1 MTSNNV
7 PKTSSNNSSLQEN
20 NSAVNPSQSLH
31 QNPQQSALFRAQD
44 SLRALMENKGLSSLG
59 RARLQEDFAQLE
71 RYFQKLQH
79 GHLHI
84 AVLGRVSVGKSALLN
99 ALAGKALFQ
108 SSVLHG
114 ETKERHEALWQVR
127 ENQGVFLI
135 DTPGIDE
142 VDGQIRREIAER
154 AVREADIVLFVLDGD
169 MTQAEYQALCEIHRP
184 SQALVVVVNKADRLN
199 SKNVKQVL
207 KHLRKRL
214 KHKVDPNHIVA
225 ASAQPSPQLRIQ
237 KHADG
242 RETEHW
248 TQPAP
253 DIEELQETLWEILE
267 AYGHSHAA
275 LNASL
280 FAGELSER
288 LTQEMIKTR
297 QHLADLTIKKY
308 AMLKALGVALNPIP
322 AVDLVALGVDAS
334 MVAHL
339 SQVYGL
345 PMTRHQ
351 AKDLLTTIATQTGLL
366 LGTSYGIH
374 ILSSALKGLTGGLS
388 TVLTASAQGAV
399 AYYGSM
405 VIGKA
410 AEQYFIRGAN
420 WGEHGAK
427 KVIADIVES
436 LDKDTLMNEAKT
448 YFKTYLKS

>member
-1 MTSNNV
+1 
-7 PKTSSNNSSLQEN
+7 
-20 NSAVNPSQSLH
+20 
-31 QNPQQSALFRAQD
+31 
-44 SLRALMENKGLSSLG
+44 MEHKGLSSLG

-99 ALAGKALFQ
+99 ALAGKKLFE

-114 ETKERHEALWQVR
+114 ETKERAEALWDKR
-127 ENQGVFLI
+127 ENQGVYLI

-184 SQALVVVVNKADRLN
+184 SQALLVVVNKADRLPT
-199 SKNVKQVL
+199 KTLKQVL

-214 KHKVDPNHIVA
+214 KHKVDANYIIS
-225 ASAQPSPQLRIQ
+225 ASANPSPQLQIQ
-237 KHADG
+237 QHADG
-242 RETEHW
+242 RETEIW
-248 TQPAP
+248 IQPAP
-253 DIEELQETLWEILE
+253 DIEELQETLWELLE
-267 AYGHSHAA
+267 HYGQSHAA

-280 FAGELSER
+280 FAGELSDR
-288 LTQEMIKTR
+288 LTQEIVKTR

-308 AMLKALGVALNPIP
+308 AMFKALGVALNPIP
-322 AVDLVALGVDAS
+322 AMDLMALGIDAS
-334 MVAHL
+334 MVVHL

-351 AKDLLTTIATQTGLL
+351 AKELLKTIAAQTGLL

-374 ILSSALKGLTGGLS
+374 FLSSALKGLTGGLS
-388 TVLTASAQGAV
+388 TLITASAQGAV
-399 AYYGSM
+399 AYYGSV

-410 AEQYFIRGAN
+410 AEQYFQHGAN
-420 WGEHGAK
+420 WGDNGAK
-427 KVIADIVES
+427 KVIADIIET
-436 LDKDTLMNEAKT
+436 LDKDTLMSEAKG
-448 YFKTYLKS
+448 YFKSYLKS